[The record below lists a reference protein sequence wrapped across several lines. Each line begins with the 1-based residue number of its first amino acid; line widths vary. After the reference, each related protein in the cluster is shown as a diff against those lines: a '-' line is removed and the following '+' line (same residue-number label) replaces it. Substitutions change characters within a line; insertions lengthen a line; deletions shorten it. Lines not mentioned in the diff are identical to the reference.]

1 MATPNN
7 GLQAETSELL
17 ASRAKA
23 QSLADGLTSLQQR
36 LATEMDGLYS
46 VSAGSAV
53 PVLRQAHEKF
63 HGAVTSVVQ
72 AHQEVNEQTTRSA
85 QHYDQADDD
94 SRTRYAGL

>member
-1 MATPNN
+1 VTTPNN
-7 GLQAETSELL
+7 GLNAETSELL

-36 LATEMDGLYS
+36 LASEMDSLYT

-63 HGAVTSVVQ
+63 HNAVTGVVQ
-72 AHQEVNEQTTRSA
+72 AHTEVHEQTTKAA
-85 QHYDQADDD
+85 QHYDQVDSD
-94 SRTRYAGL
+94 SRSRYAGL